1 MKKPYSNKNYA
12 ELCKKLGKEKLL
24 IEEDD
29 EDISSLIYQGMA
41 KNDWMNKYW
50 VSEQQ
55 TNFSFFFQFNK

>member
-29 EDISSLIYQGMA
+29 EDISGLIYQGMA
-41 KNDWMNKYW
+41 KND
-50 VSEQQ
+50 
-55 TNFSFFFQFNK
+55 